1 MKKVPPRIHIL
12 FARETDFALILRR
25 GPSKSVCAIGWDR
38 GTNTFQVGQWING
51 RIYEEDCDLSPNGQY
66 LIYKAFSTK
75 WDGRRFGCTT
85 AISRTPYLKPIGLW
99 HSQEGTW
106 IGGGLFIED
115 SRYWIQH
122 GRLGHDTIRTPPALN
137 ETHESPF
144 GEETIYGNIYFLRLQ
159 REDWTLVESRVFNQ
173 YTAVNIF
180 DKPIDHSWILRK
192 IVYVA
197 ATEQKGKGCSYDEHQ
212 LLRKGNTS
220 SEFGHTK
227 FDYPSWEWADTD
239 HRGIYWAEKGKLFT
253 AQLSKKGLESITELY
268 DFNPMKFDPS
278 DAPY

>member
-38 GTNTFQVGQWING
+38 GTNTFQIGQWING

-66 LIYKAFSTK
+66 LIYKAFSIK

-106 IGGGLFIED
+106 IGGGLFVGN
-115 SRYWIQH
+115 SWYWIQH

-159 REDWTLVESRVFNQ
+159 REGWTHVERKSFEFCSIHV
-173 YTAVNIF
+173 F
-180 DKPIDHSWILRK
+180 DKPIDHRWLLRK
-192 IVYVA
+192 FGISKTWV
-197 ATEQKGKGCSYDEHQ
+197 QQGKGCWYEEHQ
-212 LLRKGNTS
+212 LLRKEATS
-220 SEFGHTK
+220 SEFGYTK
-227 FDYPSWEWADTD
+227 FDYPAWEWADTD

-253 AQLSKKGLESITELY
+253 AQLSKKGPELIAELY
-268 DFNPMKFDPS
+268 DFNPMKFES
-278 DAPY
+278 VDAPY